1 MQAPLR
7 QCSPHLSWLLRIPGT
22 ALSLSCWNQSAR
34 RLSRA
39 PEALCF
45 GGCCHLVSI
54 FGLAAYQQCSLLQ
67 SLLQQ
72 KGWVQRQSAVPEVV
86 GAGGRRGGDV
96 GANGP
101 AKDSVTSFAVI
112 SSPGELDPRSLRR
125 VALILLQVQQ
135 RAPGLGVHPSRDEGP
150 RFSEQLVALWWR
162 LPIVAVPE
170 RTSPCL
176 GPSPGITWVL
186 LRHWGVLHLLFCL
199 LGRAEKYWS
208 VLCCFFCCCCCFKS
222 TRPDKFHLLI
232 LTDSC

>member
-54 FGLAAYQQCSLLQ
+54 FGLAAYQQCSLLE

-72 KGWVQRQSAVPEVV
+72 ESWVQRQSAVPEVV

-112 SSPGELDPRSLRR
+112 SSPGELDPRSLKH
-125 VALILLQVQQ
+125 VS
-135 RAPGLGVHPSRDEGP
+135 HGP
-150 RFSEQLVALWWR
+150 CTLKTIFV
-162 LPIVAVPE
+162 
-170 RTSPCL
+170 CFK
-176 GPSPGITWVL
+176 
-186 LRHWGVLHLLFCL
+186 LFC
-199 LGRAEKYWS
+199 AIS
-208 VLCCFFCCCCCFKS
+208 
-222 TRPDKFHLLI
+222 HLQFASPSHHHFPFQFLWHVGVGV
-232 LTDSC
+232 